1 MVEIGL
7 RMQQDFCMKVA
18 IIPARGGSKRIPD
31 KNVRDFL
38 GKPIIAYSIQ
48 AALDSGLFDEVI
60 VSTDDEV
67 IAETAKEWG
76 ATVPFIR
83 PATIADDHAP
93 IIAVL
98 KNAVEWY
105 QEAGKPLG
113 YLCCI
118 YATAPFVTGKALVEG
133 LDILVGAPSA
143 GTSMSVSKFTYP
155 IQRALEVARDGCLE
169 MINKEHLLTRSQ
181 DLPEAY
187 MDAAQFMWCKP
198 AAILR
203 AEKSL
208 LEHGVAPVVIP
219 TSRVQDIDTLEDWER
234 AEILYKAA
242 MSKVE
247 EAAQ

>member
-1 MVEIGL
+1 
-7 RMQQDFCMKVA
+7 MKVA

-31 KNVRDFL
+31 KNIRDFH
-38 GKPIIAYSIQ
+38 GKPIIAYSIE
-48 AALDSGLFDEVI
+48 AARETGVFDEII
-60 VSTDDEV
+60 VSTDDEA
-67 IAETAKEWG
+67 IAETAKAWG
-76 ATVPFIR
+76 ASVPFIR
-83 PATIADDHAP
+83 PASIADDHAP

-105 QEAGKPLG
+105 AQKGKPID

-118 YATAPFVTGKALVEG
+118 YATAPFVTGDALTEG
-133 LDILVGAPSA
+133 FRVLEDSANA
-143 GTSMSVSKFTYP
+143 GTAMSVAKFTYP

-198 AAILR
+198 TAILT

-219 TSRVQDIDTLEDWER
+219 TSRVQDIDTLEDWDR
-234 AEILYKAA
+234 AEILYRATAERTKGAA
-242 MSKVE
+242 P
-247 EAAQ
+247 